1 MGISPQ
7 ECIRYNRVI
16 STLRASLAD
25 IVKALRG
32 EVVMTQELEELG
44 ASLFNNQAR
53 DQSRCARDICAD
65 ARERDW
71 RAGAIEH
78 AAFGRC
84 RRCGRASATRRSSPS
99 PRGCPLYVQR

>member
-1 MGISPQ
+1 MTRAWSEGHPVGISPQ

-44 ASLFNNQAR
+44 ASLYNNQAR
-53 DQSRCARDICAD
+53 DQSRCARGI
-65 ARERDW
+65 
-71 RAGAIEH
+71 
-78 AAFGRC
+78 
-84 RRCGRASATRRSSPS
+84 
-99 PRGCPLYVQR
+99 